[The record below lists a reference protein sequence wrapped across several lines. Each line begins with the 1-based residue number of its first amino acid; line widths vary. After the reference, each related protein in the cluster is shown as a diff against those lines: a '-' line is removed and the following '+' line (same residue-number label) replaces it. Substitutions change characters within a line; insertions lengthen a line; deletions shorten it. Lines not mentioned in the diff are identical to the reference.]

1 MKTYTLDTVN
11 GRKSFNG
18 KCRVIEDNNVL
29 KLLSYDTI
37 VAEYNKNTD
46 EVKVNGY
53 YSQTTMSHINS
64 FLNHVGKPK
73 LNKKDLILK

>member
-1 MKTYTLDTVN
+1 MKTYELSPIN

-18 KCRVIEDNNVL
+18 KCRVIEDNSIL
-29 KLLSYDTI
+29 KLQSYDTI

-53 YSQTTMSHINS
+53 YSATTMTHINS
-64 FLNHVGKPK
+64 FLNHVGKPTTT
-73 LNKKDLILK
+73 KKEILK

>member
-1 MKTYTLDTVN
+1 MKTYTLYPIN

-18 KCRVIEDNNVL
+18 KCRVIEENDTL
-29 KLLSYDTI
+29 KLQSYDTI
-37 VAEYNKNTD
+37 VAEYNKKTD

-53 YSQTTMSHINS
+53 YSVTTMTHINS

-73 LNKKDLILK
+73 RNKKDLI